1 MRLSRIVDV
10 KVHPCDTHTRLRS
23 LLNRNFYIITR
34 IPPVLLK
41 CRLSE
46 IVALH
51 ARTQI
56 FAFASIRDYGDCA
69 VRSCITS
76 AKSTVECKNDIFD
89 IRPRGAEIW
98 RKNFSTWS
106 PHGERGLKCSNKT
119 ILDMH
124 EYLAVAT
131 NITIQ
136 ILKQFRI
143 IRVNWDQIKEWR
155 WIIQIFA
162 ARV

>member
-23 LLNRNFYIITR
+23 PLNRNFYIITR
-34 IPPVLLK
+34 ISPVLLK

-89 IRPRGAEIW
+89 IRPRGAEI
-98 RKNFSTWS
+98 
-106 PHGERGLKCSNKT
+106 
-119 ILDMH
+119 
-124 EYLAVAT
+124 
-131 NITIQ
+131 
-136 ILKQFRI
+136 
-143 IRVNWDQIKEWR
+143 
-155 WIIQIFA
+155 
-162 ARV
+162 